1 MVRRFA
7 AIAALVSDGLL
18 LVSKEG
24 RIVAANAL
32 AAERLCSTAEA
43 LTGTALEDHLADP
56 PGHVADLLARCRRS
70 TSPIPGTFT
79 PRHGTGARER
89 CDRARLPDDLVEGE
103 ALVLLRCATADDRF
117 GLLTRKVEELNLE
130 ILERKQA
137 QAQREA
143 LIEQLA
149 RTVRVTEMFM
159 GIVGHDLRNPLAAI
173 SATASLGLRRG
184 PPEAPRRD
192 LERILTSAQ
201 RMSRM
206 IEQLLDVTRIRLGNG
221 LPVARAEMDLAEV
234 ARQAIAEAERANPD
248 RRFVVDVRGA
258 TQGSWDHDRLAQVL
272 SNLLGNA
279 VQHGPPSSPVTLT
292 LDGTARE
299 SVTLRVHNEG
309 TPIPPDRLASL
320 FDAFNAGDRSRG
332 LGLGLYITRE
342 IVVAHGGSVDV
353 ASTAGGGTAFV
364 ITLPRAEPEAAPNR
378 AA

>member
-24 RIVAANAL
+24 RIVAANDV
-32 AAERLCSTAEA
+32 AAARLCSTPDA
-43 LTGTALEDHLADP
+43 LTGTPLEEHLADP
-56 PGHVADLLARCRRS
+56 PGHLADLLARCRRS
-70 TSPIPGTFT
+70 TSPTPGTFT
-79 PRHGTGARER
+79 PRHGAGGRVR
-89 CDRARLPDDLVEGE
+89 CDGARLPDELVEGE
-103 ALVLLRCATADDRF
+103 SLVLLRCAAADDRF
-117 GLLTRKVEELNLE
+117 GLLTRKIEELNLE
-130 ILERKQA
+130 ILQRRQA
-137 QAQREA
+137 QAEREA
-143 LIEQLA
+143 LIAQLA
-149 RTVRVTEMFM
+149 RAVRVSEMFM

-184 PPEAPRRD
+184 PPEALRRD
-192 LERILTSAQ
+192 LERILTSAH

-234 ARQAIAEAERANPD
+234 ARQGIAEAERAHPD
-248 RRFVVDVRGA
+248 RRFVVEVRGA
-258 TQGSWDHDRLAQVL
+258 TRGSWDHDRLAQVL
-272 SNLLGNA
+272 SNLLANA

-292 LDGTARE
+292 LDGTRAE

-309 TPIPPDRLASL
+309 APIPPERLASL

-342 IVVAHGGSVDV
+342 IVVAHGGSVEV
-353 ASTAGGGTAFV
+353 VSTQGGGTAFV
-364 ITLPRAEPEAAPNR
+364 VTLPRAEPDAAPR